1 MSLKTIV
8 LKNLQ
13 TALQSGVDETP
24 VLNLWLEA

>member
-8 LKNLQ
+8 LKNVQ

-24 VLNLWLEA
+24 VLNLLEA